1 MAFRAVGLGLRGL
14 EFLFTLLVVALVG
27 HVISQAFAGNPAPV
41 NYAMFAGVFSFL
53 TLFYLIPATWNE
65 NIAGHPLAPV
75 VVDLL
80 NVIFTLTAGIALAA
94 GLDGVH
100 SCGNDSY
107 LLVNEITNGSRYPG
121 ERCHEAQAA
130 TAFLWFAWACY
141 TASLV
146 LSVVDARSN
155 TNLSAR
161 PIIRRKGPAMS
172 QV

>member
-1 MAFRAVGLGLRGL
+1 MAFTRAAGLGLRAL

-27 HVISQAFAGNPAPV
+27 HVVSQAFAGNPASV
-41 NYAMFAGVFSFL
+41 NYAMFAGVFSLL

-65 NIAGHPLAPV
+65 SIAGHPLAPV

-80 NVIFTLTAGIALAA
+80 NVIFTLTAGIGLAA

-100 SCGNDSY
+100 SCEDDFY
-107 LLVNEITNGSRYPG
+107 LAVNEVTNGSLFDPTG
-121 ERCHEAQAA
+121 RCHEAQAA

-146 LSVVDARSN
+146 LSVLDARS
-155 TNLSAR
+155 TT
-161 PIIRRKGPAMS
+161 I
-172 QV
+172 